1 MANSDSNKNNKKGL
15 SRRSL
20 LVGGAAIGVGAAVGL
35 RPGNEG
41 ATGHDD
47 YFSAMSDALQT
58 TLTGKPSLVVD
69 KRRMRQNIQTIKSHV
84 KGRFEYRIV
93 AKSLPSLP
101 MLNWMMQEAQTNKL
115 MVFHQPF
122 LNGIAQSIPQAD
134 VLMGKPMPI
143 NAVKTFYSELKD
155 TSFDASKQLQWLV
168 DNPERLEQYQA
179 LASDKKINMRINIEL
194 DVGLHRG
201 GVNQDKTLIEML
213 KIIEGSE
220 QLSLSGFMG
229 YEAHVGKVPGDA
241 YAQRDDAMAI
251 YSHFLELSEQYL
263 QRDLKGLTLN
273 GAGSPTY
280 QFYNE
285 GQWPVNELSAG
296 SCIAKPTDFDIDS
309 LQDHIPACFIASPVI
324 KVLSETQIPGVK
336 GLGKIMAM
344 WDQNL
349 EKTFFAYGGYWKA
362 KPESPKGLRLNPVYG
377 RSSNQE
383 MYNGSMTIDLKQ
395 DDFIFLRPTQSEAVF
410 LQFGD
415 ILVYE
420 DGKIVDSWPVLS

>member
-1 MANSDSNKNNKKGL
+1 MAQETEKKGL

-41 ATGHDD
+41 AAGHDE
-47 YFSAMSDALQT
+47 YFLSISNALKNNVI
-58 TLTGKPSLVVD
+58 GKPSLVVD
-69 KRRMRQNIQTIKSHV
+69 KTRMRENIQTIKSHV

-101 MLNWMMQEAQTNKL
+101 MLNWMMKEAETKKL

-122 LNGIAQSIPQAD
+122 LSGIAQHIPTAD

-143 NAVKTFYSELKD
+143 NAVKTFYNELAHNSEF
-155 TSFDASKQLQWLV
+155 SAAKQLQWLV
-168 DNPERLEQYQA
+168 DNPERLKQYQT
-179 LASDKKINMRINIEL
+179 LAQTSNINMRINIEL

-201 GVNQDKTLIEML
+201 GINQDKNLIEML
-213 KIIEGSE
+213 SIIEGSQ

-241 YAQRDDAMAI
+241 FAQRDDAMAI

-263 QRDLKGLTLN
+263 GRELKDLTLN

-285 GQWPVNELSAG
+285 GQWPLNELSAG
-296 SCIAKPTDFDIDS
+296 SCIAKPIDFDIDS
-309 LQDHIPACFIASPVI
+309 LQDHVPACFIASPVI

-362 KPESPKGLRLNPVYG
+362 KPESPQGLRLNPVYG

-383 MYNGSMTIDLKQ
+383 MYNGSASIKLQQ
-395 DDFIFLRPTQSEAVF
+395 DDYIFLRPTQSEAVF

-420 DGKIVDSWPVLS
+420 NGKIIDSWPVLS

>member
-1 MANSDSNKNNKKGL
+1 
-15 SRRSL
+15 
-20 LVGGAAIGVGAAVGL
+20 
-35 RPGNEG
+35 
-41 ATGHDD
+41 
-47 YFSAMSDALQT
+47 
-58 TLTGKPSLVVD
+58 
-69 KRRMRQNIQTIKSHV
+69 
-84 KGRFEYRIV
+84 
-93 AKSLPSLP
+93 
-101 MLNWMMQEAQTNKL
+101 
-115 MVFHQPF
+115 
-122 LNGIAQSIPQAD
+122 
-134 VLMGKPMPI
+134 MGKPMPI
-143 NAVKTFYSELKD
+143 NAVKTFYNELADKKD
-155 TSFDASKQLQWLV
+155 NAFDAGKQLQWLV
-168 DNPERLEQYQA
+168 DNPDRLKQYQT
-179 LASDKKINMRINIEL
+179 LAADKKLNMRINIEL

-201 GVNQDKTLIEML
+201 GINQDTTLIEML
-213 KIIEGSE
+213 KIIESSA

-251 YSHFLELSEQYL
+251 YKHFLDLSEQYL

-285 GQWPVNELSAG
+285 GQWPLNELSAG

-324 KVLSETQIPGVK
+324 KVLPETQIPGVK

-383 MYNGSMTIDLKQ
+383 MYNGSASIVLKQ